1 MCPCNHVS
9 SLKSSS
15 VHLEP
20 FLPLNLFKQRAK
32 RERERE
38 RERAKFKVR
47 LLVSEQMLS
56 RGLLVARVDE

>member
-1 MCPCNHVS
+1 M
-9 SLKSSS
+9 
-15 VHLEP
+15 
-20 FLPLNLFKQRAK
+20 PLNLFKQRAK